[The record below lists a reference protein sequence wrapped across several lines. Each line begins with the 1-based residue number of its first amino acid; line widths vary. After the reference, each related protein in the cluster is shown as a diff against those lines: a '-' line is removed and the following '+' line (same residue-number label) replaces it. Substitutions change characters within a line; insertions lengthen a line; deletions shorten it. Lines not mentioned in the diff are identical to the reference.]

1 MKHTYTHKT
10 RDGRHK
16 ARILATDLLGDTP
29 VAVALLNKDHTEC
42 VVLYNA
48 DLLCYD
54 SGPGFDLV
62 ELNSWEDV
70 AVDTKILV
78 RDWDDQ
84 EWYHRYFSHY
94 DNGQV
99 YAFDSGA
106 TSWSSSKLNTV
117 EWKQAKLAE

>member
-10 RDGRHK
+10 RNGRHK

-70 AVDTKILV
+70 AVDTKVFV
-78 RDWDDQ
+78 RFSETTDWVP
-84 EWYHRYFSHY
+84 RYFSHFK
-94 DNGQV
+94 DGRV
-99 YAFDSGA
+99 YTFSNGA
-106 TSWSSSKLNTV
+106 TSWSSSKLDTV
-117 EWKQAKLAE
+117 GWKQAKLTE

>member
-10 RDGRHK
+10 RNGRK

-29 VAVALLNKDHTEC
+29 VVVALLDEDHTEC
-42 VVLYNA
+42 VVLYNT
-48 DLLCYD
+48 DLTCCGYTSAL
-54 SGPGFDLV
+54 DLV
-62 ELNSWEDV
+62 EYSHWEDV

-78 RDWDDQ
+78 RDWDGQ
-84 EWYHRYFSHY
+84 NWYHRYFSHY
-94 DNGQV
+94 YNGQV

-106 TSWSSSKLNTV
+106 TSWSSSKTPTV